1 MGILDQIIKNDEYDR
16 VSGLQNI
23 SQLVMENEI
32 KRLDSKKSNID
43 SEESNKERMILL
55 NRSYQDRQRQ
65 NLQLMFLFL
74 LIFLACLVIVFFQER
89 LGYSSVMM
97 DFLLVFVIVVG
108 GISAYLVFM
117 NILSRDKLD
126 FSKMNEDGLLMPK
139 EIIDSI
145 TAATDVESGD
155 LIPLSKECVG
165 AECCK
170 HPGYKYDAAKNECK
184 KGP

>member
-1 MGILDQIIKNDEYDR
+1 MGDLGKIIKNDDYDR
-16 VSGLQNI
+16 VSGLQNF

-65 NLQLMFLFL
+65 NLLLMFLFL

-97 DFLLVFVIVVG
+97 DFLLVFVIFVG
-108 GISAYLVFM
+108 GISAYFVYM

-139 EIIDSI
+139 EIIDSV
-145 TAATDVESGD
+145 TAAKDVESGD

-170 HPGYKYDAAKNECK
+170 HPGYKYDAADNECK
-184 KGP
+184 KG